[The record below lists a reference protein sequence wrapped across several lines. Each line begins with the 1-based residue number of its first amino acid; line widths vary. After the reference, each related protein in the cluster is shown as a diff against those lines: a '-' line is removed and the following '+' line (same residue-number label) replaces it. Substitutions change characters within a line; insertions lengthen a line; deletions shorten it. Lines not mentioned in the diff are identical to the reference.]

1 MRCARCEQPY
11 CPECLREASVGFHC
25 VDCLAGA
32 ARQYPAQVGRT
43 VAGAIPVERAIV
55 VPVLIVLNVAV
66 FVWTVVQA
74 GSVAH
79 NSDSAFFESWSLLN
93 EQVFAGEW
101 WRLFTAGFLH
111 FGMIHLA
118 FNMYALWIIG
128 KECELALGRL
138 RFLAVYVVGLLGGS
152 AASLLFGSPYAQV
165 AGASGA
171 VFGLMGGLA
180 VLVYRL
186 RMSPRGVLI
195 LIGLNLALSFI
206 VPNIS
211 ILGHVGGLVT
221 GAALTAALVYAPL
234 RNRNQWQAT
243 ATIALVALLLLAMAI
258 RATLA

>member
-1 MRCARCEQPY
+1 MRCARCERPY
-11 CPECLREASVGFHC
+11 CPEDLREASVGFHC

-32 ARQYPAQVGRT
+32 AREYPAQVGRT
-43 VAGAIPVERAIV
+43 VAGAIPVHRAVV
-55 VPVLIVLNVAV
+55 VPALIVLNIAV

-79 NSDSAFFESWSLLN
+79 NSDAAIFQSWSLLN
-93 EQVFAGEW
+93 DQVFAGEW
-101 WRLFTAGFLH
+101 WRLFTSGFLH

-138 RFLAVYVVGLLGGS
+138 RFLAVYFVGLLGGS

-186 RMSPRGVLI
+186 KMSPRGVLI
-195 LIGLNLALSFI
+195 LIGINLALSFI

-211 ILGHVGGLVT
+211 LLGHLGGLVT
-221 GAALTAALVYAPL
+221 GAILTAALVYVPL
-234 RNRNQWQAT
+234 RNRNQWQAA
-243 ATIALVALLLLAMAI
+243 ATGALFLLLLLAMTV
-258 RATLA
+258 RAVAA

>member
-1 MRCARCEQPY
+1 MRCARCERPY

-32 ARQYPAQVGRT
+32 ARQYPTQVGRT
-43 VAGAIPVERAIV
+43 VAGAIPVERALA
-55 VPVLIVLNVAV
+55 VPALIVLNVAI

-79 NSDSAFFESWSLLN
+79 NSDAPVFEAWSLLN
-93 EQVFAGEW
+93 GKVFAGEW
-101 WRLFTAGFLH
+101 WRLFTSGFLH

-118 FNMYALWIIG
+118 FNMYALWIMG

-138 RFLAVYVVGLLGGS
+138 RFLGVYFVGLLGGS

-186 RMSPRGVLI
+186 KMSMRGVLI
-195 LIGLNLALSFI
+195 LIGINLALSVV

-211 ILGHVGGLVT
+211 ILGHLGGLVT
-221 GAALTAALVYAPL
+221 GALLTAALVYLPT
-234 RNRNQWQAT
+234 RNRNQWQAA
-243 ATIALVALLLLAMAI
+243 ATIALFLVLTLAMTL
-258 RATLA
+258 RAAVA